1 MLAPDGRC
9 KTLDA
14 IADGY
19 VRAEACIVLR
29 LEAADAAGSF
39 PAAAAGGAEDACA
52 VLLKGTFV
60 NQVGLSACMD
70 SVVAMIVGATLLAA

>member
-1 MLAPDGRC
+1 MHLHAGMLAADGRC

-14 IADGY
+14 TADGY
-19 VRAEACIVLR
+19 VRAESCIVLR

-39 PAAAAGGAEDACA
+39 PAAAGGTESACM

-60 NQVGLSACMD
+60 NQVSC
-70 SVVAMIVGATLLAA
+70 LAASA